1 MRVWL
6 LDRSLPAAAA
16 EFLSDPSLV
25 VLGCGWDGADERKM
39 LETFGMGRARFK
51 RFVDLQVGT
60 ATQGAARAM
69 FYTVDAVY

>member
-1 MRVWL
+1 MHVA
-6 LDRSLPAAAA
+6 RSLPAAAA

-60 ATQGAARAM
+60 ANTIRNT
-69 FYTVDAVY
+69 YKDV